1 MPNFSLKNLPCHR
14 AWMWV
19 GNLFL
24 EAFAN
29 KFRLYSYCHKMTPC
43 GNATFGRGV
52 VVGVEIALQAWDC
65 SDC

>member
-1 MPNFSLKNLPCHR
+1 
-14 AWMWV
+14 MWV

-65 SDC
+65 SNC